1 MNNKVSEEFRVQWI
15 EFPHLRN
22 LWNIQFLLQSQG
34 VDFAPW
40 NDDVYSHKLR
50 EGIYTKVPLETS
62 HHLDICVSRGA
73 VKGITKYI
81 GHDLLDPQGI
91 DNIMAKAF
99 ISLYVPKYNGIISL
113 TFSDKIVTSV
123 SLSPNREIID
133 LYNKDMNRYLKKYYD

>member
-1 MNNKVSEEFRVQWI
+1 MNNKVSEEFRDQWI

-40 NDDVYSHKLR
+40 ADDVYSYKLR
-50 EGIYTKVPLETS
+50 EGIHTKVPLETS
-62 HHLDICVSRGA
+62 HHLDIGVSRGA

-81 GHDLLDPQGI
+81 GHDLLDTQGI

-133 LYNKDMNRYLKKYYD
+133 LYNKDMIRYLKKYYD